1 MTGTLLELGER
12 DRAYNSDMTIHRR
25 DSLIRTGLQELA
37 SDDLFHCQHNT
48 VLAPDADSCASV
60 LDSLDGIF
68 NLG

>member
-1 MTGTLLELGER
+1 MGER
-12 DRAYNSDMTIHRR
+12 MDRAYNSDMTIHRR